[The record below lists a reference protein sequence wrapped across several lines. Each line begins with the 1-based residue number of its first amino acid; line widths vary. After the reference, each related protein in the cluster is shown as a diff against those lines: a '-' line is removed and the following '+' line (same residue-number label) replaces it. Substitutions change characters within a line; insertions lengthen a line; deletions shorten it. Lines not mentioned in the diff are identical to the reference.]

1 MAIQRASGPVGAIDS
16 RGRPEQS
23 PAPDWG
29 ETEMRS
35 TWLALAVAA
44 AWVVPAQAQMV
55 RGQDPGSVV
64 EALRGGGYAATL
76 GTDKVGDPMVTSGVG
91 GTTFQVFFYNCTD
104 HRECATVTF
113 HSGYDLNNT
122 VSLEQINAWNRGKR
136 FGRAYLD
143 AENDPI
149 LEMDVDLDDGGVSP
163 LLFIDNIEFWASV
176 LGDFERHIGYRQ

>member
-1 MAIQRASGPVGAIDS
+1 MPKQRASPPLVAIDS
-16 RGRPEQS
+16 PARAEQS
-23 PAPDWG
+23 SAPERG
-29 ETEMRS
+29 ENEMKMIG
-35 TWLALAVAA
+35 WAL
-44 AWVVPAQAQMV
+44 Q
-55 RGQDPGSVV
+55 
-64 EALRGGGYAATL
+64 GGGYAASL

-122 VSLEQINAWNRGKR
+122 VTLEQINAWNRGKR

-143 AENDPI
+143 SENDPI
-149 LEMDVDLDDGGVSP
+149 LEMDIDLDDGGISP

-176 LGDFERHIGYRQ
+176 LGEFERHIGYRQ